1 MTIPERGAMQIKKYV
16 YGAYGLGIHSVIP
29 LPELVPL
36 AEANA
41 DVVLK
46 IESIDW
52 IPTEYWVKFT
62 DDEVYLCWDELG
74 KFLVKGGSEVV
85 VDPHPGVD
93 DSLIRLPLL
102 GTVLAVLLHQRGL
115 LVLHASAVEIDGR
128 AVAFLGAK
136 GAGKSTTAAMLY
148 ARGHTLIADDIVAID
163 LSDSERPMLLPGFP
177 QFKLLPDAV
186 VTSLGDNPDQLR
198 ELVNGQPKRARPV
211 LERFSKEPVPLS
223 DVFILSDGPEPKL
236 THLNPQEAVVQLIAH
251 TYVSR
256 FGGELLKGA
265 VAYRHLQQC
274 SSLVQHVGL
283 HRLDRPN
290 ILKLLSATANL
301 VESQAAS
308 SFETN

>member
-1 MTIPERGAMQIKKYV
+1 MVIPERGAMQMMYV
-16 YGAYGLGIHSVIP
+16 YEAYGLGIHSVMP

-46 IESIDW
+46 TEKIDW
-52 IPTEYWVKFT
+52 SPTEYWVSFT
-62 DDEVYLCWDELG
+62 DDEVYLCWEELG
-74 KFLVKGGSEVV
+74 KFRVKGGSEVI
-85 VDPHPGVD
+85 VDQLPAVD
-93 DSLIRLPLL
+93 ESLIRLPLL

-128 AVAFLGAK
+128 GFAILGAK

-148 ARGHTLIADDIVAID
+148 SRGHTLIADDIVAID
-163 LSDSERPMLLPGFP
+163 LSDPNRPMLLPGFP
-177 QFKLLPDAV
+177 QLKLLPDAV

-198 ELVNGQPKRARPV
+198 ALVNGQPKRARPV
-211 LERFSKEPVPLS
+211 LERFSKGPVPLS

-236 THLNPQEAVVQLIAH
+236 THLKPQEAILQLIAH
-251 TYVSR
+251 SYMAR

-265 VAYRHLQQC
+265 VAERHLQQC
-274 SSLVQHVGL
+274 SLLVQRVEL

-290 ILKLLSATANL
+290 MLELLGTTAGL
-301 VESQAAS
+301 VDRKSVV
-308 SFETN
+308 